1 MLFYTLIYLILYL
14 FQMGLRSL
22 WSYSQKVSNRS
33 NENFA
38 ILSIQFVSLILL
50 FIPSL
55 IIADIMGIFYLVVI
69 VLSICLTILIII
81 YYRDSE
87 KFKDMFGY
95 SVIQNSR
102 YIKFNKKNYYYL
114 YVFML
119 LYSSVNFI
127 LSLIYWIIFGT

>member
-1 MLFYTLIYLILYL
+1 
-14 FQMGLRSL
+14 MGLRSL

>member
-1 MLFYTLIYLILYL
+1 
-14 FQMGLRSL
+14 MGLRSL

-69 VLSICLTILIII
+69 VLSICLTIFIII

-95 SVIQNSR
+95 SVIQNSS

>member
-69 VLSICLTILIII
+69 VLSICLTIFIII

-95 SVIQNSR
+95 SVIQNSS

>member
-114 YVFML
+114 NVFML